1 VAAGGGPRTVLYLH
15 SSAGRYGADRQ
26 LLLIASGLDRA
37 RCRPLVV
44 LPERGPLA
52 ADLAGAG
59 VEVLVRPLAVV
70 RRSRV
75 RGAGAAG
82 LARAVGADARALAR
96 LARERD
102 AALVHSNTSVVLG
115 GAPAAVLARVPHV
128 WHVREI
134 YAEWP
139 RAFAVHRQVLRSAA
153 ALPCVS
159 QAVADQ
165 FGHSGRARVIG
176 DGLPPGASMRRA
188 PRASARAALGLPED
202 AFVAAVIGR
211 ISSWKGQDVLA
222 RALAEP
228 ELERLGAIGLVV
240 GDAWPGEETPE
251 RALRDLAARLGLG
264 ERLRL
269 VGFRDDLETVL
280 GAADAVVVPSTQPD
294 PLPNAALEAAA
305 AGCCVVAA
313 DHGGLPEIVRDGE
326 TGVLVPP
333 GDHRALAAALAG
345 LARDPGA
352 AERLGSA
359 AAYDVR
365 GRFSADGL
373 LEAVQTLY
381 DEVLAGPAERLVR
394 GVLGLAGERLGRGV
408 VGGAGERHLRE

>member
-1 VAAGGGPRTVLYLH
+1 LSARTVLYLH

-26 LLLIASGLDRA
+26 LRLIAGGLDPERY
-37 RCRPLVV
+37 RPLVV
-44 LPERGPLA
+44 LPSPGPLA
-52 ADLAGAG
+52 GDLQAAG

-70 RRSRV
+70 RRSTV
-75 RGAGAAG
+75 RDPG
-82 LARAVGADARALAR
+82 LVRRTGRDARTLAR
-96 LARERD
+96 LIRERNV
-102 AALVHSNTSVVLG
+102 ALVHSNTSVVLG
-115 GAPAAVLARVPHV
+115 GAPAAALARVPHV

-134 YAEWP
+134 YSAWP
-139 RAFAVHRQVLRSAA
+139 RAWALHRQVLRTAS

-159 QAVADQ
+159 RAVADQ
-165 FGHSGRARVIG
+165 FGRAGRTRVLH
-176 DGLPPGASMRRA
+176 DGLPPGASTRRA
-188 PRASARAALGLPED
+188 PRAAARAALGLPDD

-211 ISSWKGQDVLA
+211 ISPWKGQDIFA
-222 RALAEP
+222 RALG
-228 ELERLGAIGLVV
+228 ELPGVIGLVA
-240 GDAWPGEETPE
+240 GDAWPGEEANE
-251 RALRDLAARLGLG
+251 RDLRELVARLDLV

-269 VGFRDDLETVL
+269 IGFRDDLETVL

-333 GDHRALAAALAG
+333 GDHRALADALAG
-345 LARDPGA
+345 LAAEPGA
-352 AERLGSA
+352 AERLGAA

-373 LEAVQTLY
+373 LDAVQDVY
-381 DEVLAGPAERLVR
+381 DEVRASPAERL
-394 GVLGLAGERLGRGV
+394 LGAF
-408 VGGAGERHLRE
+408 LRD